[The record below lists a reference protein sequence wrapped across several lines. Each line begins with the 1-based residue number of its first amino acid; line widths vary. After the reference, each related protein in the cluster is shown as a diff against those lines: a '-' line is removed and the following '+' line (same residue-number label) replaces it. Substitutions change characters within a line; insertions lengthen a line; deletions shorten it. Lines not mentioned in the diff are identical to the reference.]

1 MGLIF
6 VPTPLGNRG
15 DITLR
20 ALDALRACE
29 LLVAEDTR
37 TARRLLALYDLPLR
51 PMLSYR
57 EQNAAAVTE
66 SILARASEAN
76 VVVVTDAGMPG
87 ISDPG
92 RELVVAARAAGIGVE
107 VLPGAVAFVVAAVLS
122 GFPLDDLRFGGFFP
136 RAAGER
142 RRAAELALAS
152 GATYAWYESP
162 HRIVAALETFAE
174 LSPDARL
181 FVARELTKV
190 HEQHLFG
197 TAREIAD
204 GLARPIRGEI
214 VLIAG
219 PVAPA
224 PVTVSSGD
232 TSAAIDGL
240 LAEGRSTAE
249 IARAL
254 VKRGFGDRAD
264 LYRRVIERR
273 GLSPTEHRS

>member
-204 GLARPIRGEI
+204 GLARPVRGEI
-214 VLIAG
+214 VLILA
-219 PVAPA
+219 PNVAVPRLVRDA
-224 PVTVSSGD
+224 DVQS
-232 TSAAIDGL
+232 AIDDALTGGAAPSRAARDVAKALGL
-240 LAEGRSTAE
+240 
-249 IARAL
+249 
-254 VKRGFGDRAD
+254 DRAD
-264 LYRRVIERR
+264 IYRLIVARR
-273 GLSPTEHRS
+273 